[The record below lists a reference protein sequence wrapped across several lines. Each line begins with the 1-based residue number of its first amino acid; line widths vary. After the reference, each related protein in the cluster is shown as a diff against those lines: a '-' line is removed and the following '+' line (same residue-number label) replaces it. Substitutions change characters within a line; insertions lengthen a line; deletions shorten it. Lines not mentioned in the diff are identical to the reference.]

1 MYYSDEILEEIRS
14 RTDIVDLIGSYV
26 SLKERRSGD
35 YWACCP
41 FHHEKSPSFH
51 VQRGNQMY
59 YCFGCHAAGTVF
71 TFMQEY
77 ENMSFTE
84 AVRALAERCGY
95 ALPER
100 EMSEQEKHDM
110 GRKARLKEANRMA
123 AAYFH
128 YLLTKT
134 EHGKKGLTYLH
145 DRGYSDETIK
155 AYGMGYADVRPDD
168 LRKYL
173 KSKGFTDQEM
183 YDAGLIE
190 FDEKHGAYD
199 KFWNRVM
206 VPITDINNKVIAFGG
221 RVLGDGKPKYLN
233 TKSTD
238 VFDKSRNLFAMSIA
252 KRSKKRGII
261 LCEGYMDVITLH
273 QAGFDNATASL
284 GTAVTPGHAALI
296 KRYTDEVY
304 LSYDSDE
311 AGTKAALRAI
321 DICRDAGLVTRVINM
336 KPYKDPDE
344 FINNLGAQEYE
355 KRLED
360 AELGVIFAV
369 HNAAEGVRMKDPEE
383 KLRFSKNAAR
393 IICTVEESI
402 ARQGYIDAVAEEY
415 SIDKDELK
423 RMVREYGTSMQEKS
437 LADEEKNR
445 ERQQKQSA
453 VAEDN
458 KSQRLLLTW
467 MANDVELFRKLSDII
482 DEEDFPDADYKA
494 IAHALFEQYKT
505 TGMVNLA
512 MIVDTFPDA
521 EKQRLAASILQ
532 TELSVSVD
540 GEERERALNEV
551 VKRVKSESIERAL
564 AADVSNDLNLL
575 TKLIR
580 QKADLDKLNIK
591 L

>member
-1 MYYSDEILEEIRS
+1 MYYSDEILAEVRS

-51 VQRGNQMY
+51 VQRSNQMY
-59 YCFGCHAAGTVF
+59 YCFGCHAAGTIF

-84 AVRALAERCGY
+84 AVRTLAERCGY
-95 ALPER
+95 QLPER
-100 EMSEQEKHDM
+100 EMSEQEKRDM
-110 GRKARLKEANRMA
+110 GKKARLKEVNRMA

-134 EHGKKGLTYLH
+134 EHGKKGLDYLH
-145 DRGYSDETIK
+145 QRGYTDETIN
-155 AYGMGYADVRPDD
+155 AYGMGFADVYPDD

-173 KSKGFTDQEM
+173 KSKGFSDQEM

-199 KFWNRVM
+199 KFWSRVM

-233 TKSTD
+233 SKTTD
-238 VFDKSRNLFAMSIA
+238 VFDKSRNLFAMNIA

-321 DICRDAGLVTRVINM
+321 DICRDAGLVTRVIDM

-344 FINNLGAQEYE
+344 FINNLGAEEYE
-355 KRLED
+355 KRID
-360 AELGVIFAV
+360 NAVLGVIFAV
-369 HNAAEGVRMKDPEE
+369 HQAAEGVRMKDPEE
-383 KLRFSKNAAR
+383 KLRFSKTAAQ
-393 IICTVEESI
+393 IICKVEETI

-415 SIDKDELK
+415 AIDKDELK
-423 RMVREYGTSMQEKS
+423 RMVREYGTAMQEKT
-437 LADEEKNR
+437 LVAEEKNR
-445 ERQQKQSA
+445 ERQQRMTEA
-453 VAEDN
+453 AEDN
-458 KSQRLLLTW
+458 KPQKLLLTW
-467 MANDVELFRKLSDII
+467 MANDGTLFQKLSGII
-482 DEEDFPDADYKA
+482 DEDDFPDADYKA
-494 IAHALFEQYKT
+494 VAHALFEQYNT

-512 MIVDTFPDA
+512 SIVDTFPDA
-521 EKQRLAASILQ
+521 EKQSLAASILQ
-532 TELSVSVD
+532 TELTVSVD
-540 GEERERALNEV
+540 KTERERALNEV
-551 VKRVKSESIERAL
+551 IKRVKSESIERAL
-564 AADVSNDLNLL
+564 AGDVSNDLEKLS
-575 TKLIR
+575 KLIR
-580 QKADLDKLNIK
+580 QKADLDKLHIK